1 MISILMAAYNGE
13 KYIREQ
19 IDSILAQTE
28 QNWILYIRDDGST
41 DGTPEIIHEYAMK
54 YPGMIIPV
62 HDTLGGLGC
71 IRNFMAALK
80 YAQSDYYMFCDQDDI
95 WLPDKAE
102 KTLKA
107 MKAAEQSAETE
118 KTGYNAEVN
127 FAGKAAGTQNIRCSL
142 PVCVH
147 TDLEVVDE
155 NGQQIHP
162 SFVEKLDL
170 DVRGANFA
178 SLIYSNVLTGCTMM
192 INQAMKELLSEMPD
206 SCMMHDQW
214 IGLLAEG
221 CGKRVYLPEAT
232 IRYRQHGD
240 NVMGA
245 KGRTFGDKLVKILNI
260 GGYLKGI
267 ERTRELREKQYRQ
280 LNDLYELHNDKMTP
294 EASKAAANLLN
305 IKRLSGSQRV
315 KLLEEGGYLPKGK
328 YEAMTVKMYYRWWMK

>member
-1 MISILMAAYNGE
+1 MISILMATYNGE
-13 KYIREQ
+13 KFLRQQ

-28 QNWILYIRDDGST
+28 QNWILYVRDDGST
-41 DGTPEIIHEYAMK
+41 DRTPQIIHEYAMN

-62 HDTLGGLGC
+62 HDNLGGLGC
-71 IRNFMAALK
+71 IRNFMAMLS
-80 YAQSDYYMFCDQDDI
+80 YSRSNYYMFCDQDDI
-95 WLPDKAE
+95 WLPDKVE
-102 KTLKA
+102 KSLKA
-107 MKAAEQSAETE
+107 MKAAEAEYAR
-118 KTGYNAEVN
+118 KAAED
-127 FAGKAAGTQNIRCSL
+127 AGKSGSRMENDRRSTRCSL

-162 SFVEKLDL
+162 SFVEKLGL
-170 DVRGANFA
+170 DAKGATFA
-178 SLIYSNVLTGCTMM
+178 SLIFSNVMTGCTMM
-192 INQAMKELLSEMPD
+192 INQAMKDLIGVVPE

-221 CGKRVYLPEAT
+221 CGKRVYLPETT

-245 KGRTFGDKLVKILNI
+245 NGRTFVDKLGKILNI

-267 ERTRELREKQYRQ
+267 ERTRVLREKQYRQ
-280 LNDLYELHNDKMTP
+280 LSDLYELHRDKLTP
-294 EASKAAANLLN
+294 DAAKKAANLLN
-305 IKRLSGSQRV
+305 IKRLSGSARV

-328 YEAMTVKMYYRWWMK
+328 YEATTLKLYYRWWIK

>member
-1 MISILMAAYNGE
+1 MISILMATYNGE
-13 KYIREQ
+13 KYLREQ

-41 DGTPEIIHEYAMK
+41 DSTPQIIHEYAMN

-62 HDTLGGLGC
+62 HDALGSQGC
-71 IRNFMAALK
+71 IHNFMALLK

-95 WLPDKAE
+95 WLPGKAE
-102 KTLKA
+102 KSLKA
-107 MKAAEQSAETE
+107 MKAAEKELT
-118 KTGYNAEVN
+118 KRV
-127 FAGKAAGTQNIRCSL
+127 

-155 NGQQIHP
+155 NGQQLHP
-162 SFVEKLDL
+162 SFVEKLGL
-170 DVRGANFA
+170 DAQGATFA
-178 SLIYSNVLTGCTMM
+178 SLIYSNVVTGCTVM
-192 INQAMKELLSEMPD
+192 INQAMKKLLDEVPQ

-214 IGLLAEG
+214 VGLLAEG

-245 KGRTFGDKLVKILNI
+245 NSRTFVDKLGKILNI

-267 ERTRELREKQYRQ
+267 ERTRVLREKQYGQ
-280 LNDLYELHNDKMTP
+280 LSDLYELHKDKLTP
-294 EASKAAANLLN
+294 EAAKKAANLLN
-305 IKRLSGSQRV
+305 IKRLSGKERE
-315 KLLEEGGYLPKGK
+315 KLLEEGGYLPKNK
-328 YEAMTVKMYYRWWMK
+328 YEATTVKMYYRWWLK

>member
-1 MISILMAAYNGE
+1 MISILMATYNGE
-13 KYIREQ
+13 KYLREQ

-28 QNWILYIRDDGST
+28 QNRILYIRDDGST
-41 DGTPEIIHEYAMK
+41 DKTPEIIHEYAMK

-62 HDTLGGLGC
+62 HDNLGSQGC
-71 IRNFMAALK
+71 IRNFMAMLK

-95 WLPDKAE
+95 WMPDKVE

-107 MKAAEQSAETE
+107 MKAAEAECRAA
-118 KTGYNAEVN
+118 NAVKNEACKDV
-127 FAGKAAGTQNIRCSL
+127 L

-147 TDLEVVDE
+147 TDLQVVDE
-155 NGQQIHP
+155 SGAQVHP
-162 SFVEKLDL
+162 SFVEKLGL
-170 DVRGANFA
+170 DAEGATFA

-192 INQAMKELLSEMPD
+192 INQAMKELLDEVPV

-245 KGRTFGDKLVKILNI
+245 KGRSFVDKLEKVLNI
-260 GGYLKGI
+260 SGYLKGI
-267 ERTRELREKQYRQ
+267 ERTRALREKQYRQ
-280 LNDLYELHNDKMTP
+280 LEDLYELHKERLTP
-294 EASKAAANLLN
+294 EAKKTAANLLN
-305 IKRLSGSQRV
+305 IKRLSGAQRV
-315 KLLEEGGYLPKGK
+315 KLLEEGGYLPKDK
-328 YEAMTVKMYYRWWMK
+328 YEAQTVKMYYRWWLK